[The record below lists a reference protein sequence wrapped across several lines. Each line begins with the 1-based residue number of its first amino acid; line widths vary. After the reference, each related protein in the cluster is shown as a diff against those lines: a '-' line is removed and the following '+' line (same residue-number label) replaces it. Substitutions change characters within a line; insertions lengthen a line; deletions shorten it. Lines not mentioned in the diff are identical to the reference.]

1 MADRCPI
8 KALPPRPGKTGEI
21 AHFSVKYGSPFGLPT
36 HPRNRKQGVPAL
48 QEILKYLKDRGER
61 LDSEIATD
69 TGISLENVRLH
80 VSALSA
86 RGEVMLCQ
94 SIRFNNGKRSEGL
107 LCRIAGYIPPAAPG
121 RKSKAHLKAQTQT

>member
-1 MADRCPI
+1 
-8 KALPPRPGKTGEI
+8 
-21 AHFSVKYGSPFGLPT
+21 
-36 HPRNRKQGVPAL
+36 L

-80 VSALSA
+80 VSTLSA
-86 RGEVMLCQ
+86 RGEVLLCR
-94 SIRFNNGKRSEGL
+94 STRFNNGKKSEGL

-121 RKSKAHLKAQTQT
+121 RKSKAHIAHLKALA